1 MSGNSVKVVILG
13 DSSVGKTSLIQRYIS
28 GRTDIQNSTLGAV
41 FVKLEHHFKNKE
53 EMSNGFYNVPIAVNE
68 PVKGYSPGSPERT
81 ELLAEYK
88 RMYNTTVDIPMYI
101 GDKKVFTNDKRN
113 LSPPHEHAHVIGTSN
128 YGGEK
133 EVRDAIDASMAAR
146 EKWANMSWENRA
158 SIFLK
163 AADLLAGPFRAK
175 LNAATMLAQSKNVMQ
190 AEIDAACELIDFWK
204 FNAHYA
210 REFHDQLQPL
220 VSPEG
225 TLNTTEIRPLEGFIL
240 AITPFNFTSIAANL
254 PSAPALVGCTAIWK
268 PSRNSYYSNYLLM
281 QLMMEAGLPDGV
293 INFLPGSG
301 SEITETALANPD
313 FAGIHFTGS
322 TSVFQGIWQRI
333 AKALPSLKGY
343 PRIVGETGGKDFV
356 VAHPDCDQK
365 GLTVALL
372 RGAFEY
378 QGQKCSAASRA
389 YIPTSVWN
397 GIEEKIILETN
408 KIKMGDCNDFTN
420 FMTSVI
426 DERAFNKITGYIE
439 RAKNDSKCNIIVGGG
454 SDNSKGWFIEPT
466 IIVTTNPKSET
477 MVEEIFGPV
486 LTVYVYQDDYF
497 EDILDMCDKASPYAL
512 TGSIFSSNEENIQ
525 KAYNKLR
532 FTAGNFYINDKPT
545 GAVVAQQPF
554 GGARASGTNDKAGG
568 PLNLLRWIS
577 PRSVKRN
584 NLKIHDWTYPFM
596 DES

>member
-1 MSGNSVKVVILG
+1 MSSHP
-13 DSSVGKTSLIQRYIS
+13 T
-28 GRTDIQNSTLGAV
+28 
-41 FVKLEHHFKNKE
+41 
-53 EMSNGFYNVPIAVNE
+53 NE
-68 PVKGYSPGSPERT
+68 PVLNYEPGSKHKSDLKNEIDKQLKEILEIPCIVNGREVYT
-81 ELLAEYK
+81 NNTVVQVIPHNHKHVLANIHLAGKKEIKEACESAVSAQADWITLGMEK
-88 RMYNTTVDIPMYI
+88 RAQI
-101 GDKKVFTNDKRN
+101 F
-113 LSPPHEHAHVIGTSN
+113 
-128 YGGEK
+128 EK
-133 EVRDAIDASMAAR
+133 C
-146 EKWANMSWENRA
+146 
-158 SIFLK
+158 
-163 AADLLAGPFRAK
+163 ADLLANEWRMK
-175 LNAATMLAQSKNVMQ
+175 INAATMLNQSKTAFQ
-190 AEIDAACELIDFWK
+190 AEVDAACELIDFWR

-210 REFHDQLQPL
+210 REFHEQLQPL

-281 QLMMEAGLPDGV
+281 QLMMEAGLPNGV

-301 SEITETALANPD
+301 AEITETALANPD

-322 TSVFQGIWQRI
+322 TNVFQGIWQRV
-333 AKALPSLKGY
+333 AQALPSLKGY

-356 VAHPDCDQK
+356 VAHPDCDQR
-365 GLTVALL
+365 GLTIALL

-389 YIPTSVWN
+389 YIPNSVWD
-397 GIEEKIILETN
+397 GIENDLISEIN
-408 KIKMGDCNDFTN
+408 KIKIGDCNDFTN
-420 FMTSVI
+420 FMTAVI
-426 DERAFNKITGYIE
+426 DEKAFNKITGYIE
-439 RAKNDSKCNIIVGGG
+439 RAKKDAECSIVVGGG

-466 IIVTTNPKSET
+466 IILAKNPDSET

-486 LTVYVYQDDYF
+486 LTVYIYQD
-497 EDILDMCDKASPYAL
+497 EDFDNILDICDKASPYAL

-525 KAYNKLR
+525 KAYDRLR

-584 NLKIHDWTYPFM
+584 NLKIHEWEYPFM